1 MILYDGTSDIY
12 WFYDGLKTRADMDG
26 DAHYPHGGRAVL
38 MDNGNGKVYD
48 WLLLD
53 VMCDTYG
60 VSKTEDAQA
69 DFDAVVEAMNTPRP
83 TLEEQVASAE
93 AKAEQALE
101 GSNPQLTALAR
112 MQVAT
117 MDLTADTD
125 DTVAGINTLLPDF
138 VPDGHEYKTGDS
150 FAYDGRTWRVAQAH
164 TSQPQWKPGDTGTE
178 SLYYE
183 VVIAPDGILVWR
195 QPTGAHDAPGMGVK
209 RHYPDADGPIYVSK
223 REGNTSVPGT
233 DEWWDKE

>member
-1 MILYDGTSDIY
+1 MRVETPTGKKIAQRIERAQSTADGARST
-12 WFYDGLKTRADMDG
+12 A
-26 DAHYPHGGRAVL
+26 
-38 MDNGNGKVYD
+38 
-48 WLLLD
+48 
-53 VMCDTYG
+53 
-60 VSKTEDAQA
+60 EEAQA
-69 DFDAVVEAMNTPRP
+69 AA
-83 TLEEQVASAE
+83 AE
-93 AKAEQALE
+93 AKSIAEQA
-101 GSNPQLTALAR
+101 GANPQLTALAR

-117 MDLTADTD
+117 MDLAAESD
-125 DTVAGINTLLPDF
+125 DAVAGINTLLPDF

-183 VVIAPDGILVWR
+183 IVIAPDGILVWR

-223 REGNTSVPGT
+223 RDGNTSVPGT
-233 DEWWDKE
+233 DEWWELVS